1 MEENYTPEQLN
12 FEFLKAQ
19 FLGEH
24 TPIGCM
30 EFSSKALI
38 STSPGSIFV
47 NPTPAWWVGGG
58 GRGSAE
64 DCSPLQRAWL
74 VLPFAADPEGWG
86 ADC

>member
-1 MEENYTPEQLN
+1 MNTTWEEYNYWEISQEMTLFPPFLDKEVAAFKLCSSCMEENYTPEQLN

-38 STSPGSIFV
+38 STSPASI
-47 NPTPAWWVGGG
+47 
-58 GRGSAE
+58 
-64 DCSPLQRAWL
+64 L
-74 VLPFAADPEGWG
+74 
-86 ADC
+86 